1 MQRKIL
7 RRCAVRVWRNSY
19 RKWTP
24 LTCPYLWEKQ
34 TGKKTTVFEPQGREF
49 DRTPAYSVRKGIKP
63 GFSRKKGNDL
73 TLAVE
78 EEN

>member
-1 MQRKIL
+1 MNTFNL
-7 RRCAVRVWRNSY
+7 VRTY
-19 RKWTP
+19 
-24 LTCPYLWEKQ
+24 
-34 TGKKTTVFEPQGREF
+34 GKNRLAKTTVFEPQGREF

-63 GFSRKKGNDL
+63 GFSRKRGNDL